1 MQIEVI
7 GLVLSLA
14 LGQTGADGPSLGA
27 IVAPGV
33 TFRPRE
39 REVSNWRRE
48 AATHLDASPGTVA
61 NVLLGRDS
69 AAVTRCVRL
78 NNYWCVKRAGW
89 SGEIAADRDGHV
101 AFASAAEGATVA
113 ALLLRRYY
121 VDYGRH
127 SAMAIVSHWAPAACG
142 APAIAVRRGTLAAD
156 GLAATGIG
164 HTLRARWLAGHGR
177 RVAGRS
183 FTRARRSVVPDRLI
197 GRTMPEPDIAVGLG
211 EAPLTLS
218 ASLPLSLLGPSA
230 AGPVRALIC
239 GGDVTRIANYAG
251 RASAGVAASVDADL
265 KLFDPEGRPTPRLA
279 RLMHNMSA
287 VEIGPLGAD
296 ELLIA
301 RAVAHATDVV
311 AARTS
316 ARSTTSAAASGLGE
330 ASARRPGEAGHPDSR
345 P

>member
-1 MQIEVI
+1 MQVEVI
-7 GLVLSLA
+7 GLALSLA
-14 LGQTGADGPSLGA
+14 LGQIGADRMVFDA
-27 IVAPGV
+27 IAPGV

-48 AATHLDASPGTVA
+48 AAAHLDASPGTVIDL
-61 NVLLGRDS
+61 LLGRDP

-78 NNYWCVKRAGW
+78 NNYWCIKRAGW

-127 SAMAIVSHWAPAACG
+127 SALAIVSHWAPAACG
-142 APAIAVRRGTLAAD
+142 APAGAVRRGTPAAD

-164 HTLRARWLAGHGR
+164 HTLRARWLASHGR

-183 FTRARRSVVPDRLI
+183 FARARRSIVPDRLI
-197 GRTMPEPDIAVGLG
+197 GRAMPEPDIAVGLG

-218 ASLPLSLLGPSA
+218 ASLPLSLVGPSA
-230 AGPVRALIC
+230 PGPVRAPVC
-239 GGDVTRIANYAG
+239 GGDVIRIANYAR
-251 RASAGVAASVDADL
+251 RASAGIAGSVEADL
-265 KLFDPEGRPTPRLA
+265 ALFDAEGRSTPHLA
-279 RLMHNMSA
+279 RLMQNMSA

-296 ELLIA
+296 APLIA

-311 AARTS
+311 AARKS
-316 ARSTTSAAASGLGE
+316 AGSTASAAASDLGE
-330 ASARRPGEAGHPDSR
+330 ASARRPDEAGRPDPR